1 MSKESITAVAAA
13 EAAAERKQTAEN
25 EAHER
30 FHAVRAE
37 MEAAGRSVDASETN
51 ELKEWLQS
59 RRETDEAWG
68 QWAMAMDAERKHS

>member
-1 MSKESITAVAAA
+1 MSKESSTAVAAA

-37 MEAAGRSVDASETN
+37 MEAAGHAVDARETN

-59 RRETDEAWG
+59 RRDTDEAWG
-68 QWAMAMDAERKHS
+68 QWAMAMDAERAHR

>member
-1 MSKESITAVAAA
+1 MSKESTTAIAAA

-30 FHAVRAE
+30 FHAVRTQ
-37 MEAAGRSVDASETN
+37 MEAAGRNVDPSETN

-68 QWAMAMDAERKHS
+68 QWAMAMDAERSAH

>member
-1 MSKESITAVAAA
+1 MSKESSTAVAAA

-37 MEAAGRSVDASETN
+37 MEAAGHGVDPRETN

-68 QWAMAMDAERKHS
+68 KWAMAMDAERSAH

>member
-1 MSKESITAVAAA
+1 MSKETTTAVAAA
-13 EAAAERKQTAEN
+13 EAAAERKESAEH

-30 FHAVRAE
+30 FHAVRSE
-37 MEAAGRSVDASETN
+37 LEAAGHGADPRETN

-68 QWAMAMDAERKHS
+68 QWAMAVDAARSH

>member
-1 MSKESITAVAAA
+1 MSKETTTAIAAA

-30 FHAVRAE
+30 FHAVRTE
-37 MEAAGRSVDASETN
+37 LEAAGHTVDASETN

-68 QWAMAMDAERKHS
+68 KWAMAVDADRSAH